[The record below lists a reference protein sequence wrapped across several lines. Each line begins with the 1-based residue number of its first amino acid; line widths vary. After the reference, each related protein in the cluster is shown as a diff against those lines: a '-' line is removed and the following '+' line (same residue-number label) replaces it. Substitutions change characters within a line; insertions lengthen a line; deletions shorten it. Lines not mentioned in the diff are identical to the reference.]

1 MRRWEILNSACSMNP
16 PSGKDPEGLNMQD
29 FDLEEAYLSGASLK
43 KANLSG
49 SNLRYM
55 DLSDAKVFHANLSW
69 CLLNIDMIDSLGRM
83 LIKGFGRL

>member
-1 MRRWEILNSACSMNP
+1 LGDSEFCMFHEP
-16 PSGKDPEGLNMQD
+16 FGGKDLEGLSMED
-29 FDLEEAYLSGASLK
+29 FDLEEAYLSEANLK